1 MTYKYWISGN
11 DVAIFREGDVPEH
24 GISLQDFKHPMLFW
38 QNIEELYTFQKMY
51 GLERLNFRP
60 NCQVDSKKNTNL
72 VENLKEMN

>member
-1 MTYKYWISGN
+1 
-11 DVAIFREGDVPEH
+11 
-24 GISLQDFKHPMLFW
+24 
-38 QNIEELYTFQKMY
+38 MY